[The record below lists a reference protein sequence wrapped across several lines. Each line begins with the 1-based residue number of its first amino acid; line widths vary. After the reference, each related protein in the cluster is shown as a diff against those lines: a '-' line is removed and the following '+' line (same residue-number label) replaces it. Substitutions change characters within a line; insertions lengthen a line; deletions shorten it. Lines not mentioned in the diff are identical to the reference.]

1 MVSDTEKGMS
11 SAKTLYTTSP
21 LVPISLS
28 LADITDIALIKETF
42 SNTVTIK
49 AAEAKTGA
57 LSLTSSRDILT
68 VVVAVR
74 GGEPWSLACTKR
86 LYTGCNSRSSGDAF
100 KMVISPEVGAI
111 ANTLSVLPL
120 EMLY

>member
-1 MVSDTEKGMS
+1 MVSDTEKGTS

-74 GGEPWSLACTKR
+74 GGEPWSLACTER
-86 LYTGCNSRSSGDAF
+86 LYTGCNSRSSGAAF